1 MRTVQL
7 TIKDEYLRSIQRQR
21 PQNPPTDISR
31 EIAETAYKI
40 YLDEWSEHKPVR
52 MFTVTA
58 TGLTHADMIAEQIT
72 MFDTIGSDVRDKN
85 KKREIA
91 VDKIKQR
98 YGYDAISQGSLLDSD
113 LGIFAQKKEKRGK

>member
-1 MRTVQL
+1 
-7 TIKDEYLRSIQRQR
+7 
-21 PQNPPTDISR
+21 
-31 EIAETAYKI
+31 
-40 YLDEWSEHKPVR
+40 